1 MSYQDNRYQGAPL
14 SEYCA
19 ITRVVK
25 VAGGVFAP
33 GHLGEL
39 TQLIPFEMVDEALRA
54 TAAVRSQ
61 VRELPSR
68 VVVYLLLAAALFE
81 GQGYGQV
88 CTRLCAGLGALAPE
102 PPRREALWQARCR
115 VGVAPLRWLFDL
127 LRGPAAAA
135 ARWRGLLVVAVDGT
149 TLAVPDSPANTT
161 RWPKHGGNHGGS
173 GYPLIRVVALV
184 ACGTRTLIDAVFGPT
199 AQGETTHAWRLLPSL
214 REGML
219 LLAERNFAAG
229 KLFAAIAATAAH
241 TMIRCKT
248 SSSGPKLPVLH
259 RLADGSWLSRFGGID
274 VRVLDAHIAI
284 TTSAGRHIGHYRWIT
299 TLLDHRCH
307 PAVELARLYHERW
320 EIETCYLELK
330 STTLG
335 GRVLRARSPIRIEQ
349 EAYALLIVYQLLRI
363 AIADAAFAAG
373 VDPDRA
379 SFTIALNTARDQL
392 IQASNII
399 AETTVDLIGAIGRQA
414 LAQLMPQRRIRN
426 NPRIVK
432 RAISKYQ
439 ARGPNP
445 NRNSYPATINIDIL
459 TGPALTAGPEP

>member
-1 MSYQDNRYQGAPL
+1 M
-14 SEYCA
+14 
-19 ITRVVK
+19 
-25 VAGGVFAP
+25 VAAGVFAP

-39 TQLIPFEMVDEALRA
+39 TQLIPFEMVDAALAA
-54 TAAVRSQ
+54 TAVVRSR

-88 CTRLCAGLGALAPE
+88 WTRLCAGLGDAAPK
-102 PPRREALWQARCR
+102 PPSREALWQARAR
-115 VGVAPLRWLFDL
+115 VGTPPLRWLFDL
-127 LRGPAAAA
+127 LRGPAPTA
-135 ARWRGLLVVAVDGT
+135 ARWRGMLVCAIDGT
-149 TLAVPDSPANTT
+149 TMAVPDTPANTT

-184 ACGTRTLIDAVFGPT
+184 ACGTRSIIDAVFGPT
-199 AQGETTHAWRLLPSL
+199 KTGETTHAWRLLPSL

-219 LLAERNFAAG
+219 LLADRNFAAA
-229 KLFAAIAATAAH
+229 KLFAAITATSAH
-241 TMIRCKT
+241 TLIRCKS

-259 RLADGSWLSRFGGID
+259 RLPDGSWLSRFGGIQ
-274 VRVLDAHIAI
+274 VRVIHAQIAI
-284 TTSAGRHIGHYRWIT
+284 TTSTGRHTGDYRWIT
-299 TLLDHRCH
+299 TLLDHQRF

-330 STTLG
+330 STILG
-335 GRVLRARSPIRIEQ
+335 GRVLRTRTPTRVEQ
-349 EAYALLIVYQLLRI
+349 EIYALLIVYQLLRT
-363 AIADAAFAAG
+363 AIADAALAAG

-392 IQASNII
+392 IQAANII
-399 AETTVDLIGAIGRQA
+399 ADTVVDLIGAIGRQV
-414 LAQLMPQRRIRN
+414 LAQLMPERRVRVS
-426 NPRIVK
+426 PRIVK

-445 NRNSYPATINIDIL
+445 NRTSYKATLNIDIL
-459 TGPALTAGPEP
+459 APPTP